1 MGNQFQIPFRLGTW
15 AALAAFA
22 YFVLVW
28 LTPFSP
34 LGYARLGGF
43 WIPVVFIFLAVYRQ
57 KNANGT
63 EGFPFRDA
71 FLTGMMTAFVLGA
84 VKGLL
89 VYMCVEF
96 VDYSIVS
103 KSYEENIRVL
113 EFMKGV
119 TPNPQELD
127 EQIDALRK
135 RQLQENVLLVGF
147 NEIYLYLLGGLPLS
161 LLAALIFNRNPKH
174 V

>member
-34 LGYARLGGF
+34 LGLARLGGF

-57 KNANGT
+57 KMAHGA

-84 VKGLL
+84 LKGVL

-103 KSYEENIRVL
+103 ESFEENIALL
-113 EFMKGV
+113 EFTKEFS
-119 TPNPQELD
+119 PNPTEVD
-127 EQIDALRK
+127 RQIDELR
-135 RQLQENVLLVGF
+135 RIQNQQSMILVGF

-161 LLAALIFNRNPKH
+161 LLAALIFNRKPKH